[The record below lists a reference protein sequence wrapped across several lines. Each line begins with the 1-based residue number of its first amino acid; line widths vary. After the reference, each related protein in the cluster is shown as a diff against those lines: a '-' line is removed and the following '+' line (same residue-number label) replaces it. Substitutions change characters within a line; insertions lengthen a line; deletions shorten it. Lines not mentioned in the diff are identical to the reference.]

1 MVYVELISASNL
13 FDLDDELFKS
23 KYPDLYSNFNS
34 EEQDPYDLG
43 EDISADD
50 DIFNYSKKKM

>member
-50 DIFNYSKKKM
+50 DIFN

>member
-34 EEQDPYDLG
+34 KEQDPYDLG
-43 EDISADD
+43 EKCSFHQA
-50 DIFNYSKKKM
+50 